1 MFKKIEINLKNQ
13 DHQNISHLPLWASVD
28 VALILACWLLESVLY
43 FLFSFFFKREEKY
56 IHCIYLLRYNTE
68 RSPRE

>member
-13 DHQNISHLPLWASVD
+13 DHQNNSHLPLWASVG

-43 FLFSFFFKREEKY
+43 FL
-56 IHCIYLLRYNTE
+56 
-68 RSPRE
+68 